1 MRSIFGRG
9 HPAPPV
15 PSPGTLFVTGS
26 AMPEIKP
33 YDVVIIGA
41 GPAGMAA
48 ALYTG
53 RAMLKTAVLERGAPG
68 GELLNT
74 EYLED
79 VPGFPKIL
87 GRDLAQ
93 KYAEHAKEFG
103 AELILGTNVEG
114 VRRRPEDGMFE
125 TRTSLEE
132 VYLSPAVIVTA
143 GGTPLK
149 LGIPGEAEYAGRGV
163 SYCAVCD
170 GAFYR
175 GHHIVVVGGGDAAC
189 EEADF
194 LTRFASKVTMIH
206 RRDEFRASKII
217 QQRVLGNPKIEVVW
231 HSVAEEVLGT
241 PTEGMSGLRV
251 RNVVTGKAS
260 VIEAT
265 GLFVFI
271 GFRPNTGIIDGHYR
285 HDAGGYVVTDL
296 AMHSSIPGLFVAGDM
311 RAQLTRQVTTAQGDG
326 TTAAI
331 AADRYIKALR
341 TGHHDPVAAILGDIG
356 IPRDRA
362 PEGAAARGGA
372 EAYGAAAPLGASA

>member
-1 MRSIFGRG
+1 
-9 HPAPPV
+9 
-15 PSPGTLFVTGS
+15 
-26 AMPEIKP
+26 MPEIKP
-33 YDVVIIGA
+33 YDVVIVGA

-74 EYLED
+74 EYLDD

-87 GRDLAQ
+87 GRELAQ
-93 KYAEHAKEFG
+93 KYADHAKEFG
-103 AELILGTNVEG
+103 AEFFLGTNVER
-114 VRRRPEDGMFE
+114 VRKREDGMLE
-125 TRTSLEE
+125 TVTSLEE

-149 LGIPGEAEYAGRGV
+149 LGIPGELEYAGRGV

-217 QQRVLGNPKIEVVW
+217 QQRVFENPKIEVVW
-231 HSVAEEVLGT
+231 HTVAEEVLGT

-251 RNVVTGKAS
+251 KNVRTGAVS

-271 GFRPNTGIIDGHYR
+271 GFRPNTGIIEGHYR

-311 RAQLTRQVTTAQGDG
+311 RAQLTRQVTTAQGHG
-326 TTAAI
+326 
-331 AADRYIKALR
+331 
-341 TGHHDPVAAILGDIG
+341 DPVAAVLGDIG
-356 IPRDRA
+356 VPRDQA

-372 EAYGAAAPLGASA
+372 EAYGAAAPLSASA